1 MRRRFRRGGA
11 AITLGTFSGIVSVAV
26 HPKQRHRQDAVGRA
40 LILRRT
46 ACVLAVSGLV
56 CLPATALAG
65 TCPNESL
72 RNGAATSLPECRA
85 YEMVSP
91 VNKNGSDVTDQ
102 PLFYAAGQAAASG
115 DGIVFESTGAFVGA
129 LSSLNDARYFS
140 SRLGGA
146 WLTHPLE
153 VPVTNEGTIYLDA
166 YLGSDEELDKSVV
179 SSTSA
184 LAPGAVQGQMN
195 LYLRDNVK
203 DTLKLI
209 ASSNDPSFRSSAES
223 GSEGNGD
230 LVRAATPDF
239 SHLLLITTA
248 ALTPDALA
256 NGNPNVY
263 VWSEAGLALASRL
276 PDETV
281 DPNGS
286 KIETSSGANRIHAIS
301 SDGSRIFFESGSAS
315 EPEAGGDGALYV
327 RENDERTTAISVS
340 QGSGG
345 PVGPQPATFAGAST
359 DGSIVYFL
367 ASANL
372 TDASRQRAAEVQE
385 EREAEEAGHVE
396 GELEIKPY
404 TESKTLYRYD
414 LVTHQLTDLT
424 IDKNPADN
432 GQHRGLGGPKISR
445 VIQGSD
451 DGSDVYFE
459 ATGTLTTGA
468 ALGEEHIYFWH
479 DGQIKLVTGL
489 GVAAGSELAEAV
501 GASSG
506 SPNGRYLAF
515 DVLSKLSSYDNAA
528 PACQARNSG
537 TGVVNGV
544 CREVYV
550 YNDAA
555 EALECASCD
564 PSGAIPLGEAHLGA
578 GDPSGGEAFSRG
590 VLDDGSVFF
599 DTPDPLVSSDSNG
612 QRDVYRWRDGIDELI
627 STGQSEQAS
636 TFFDA
641 SASGNDVFFRTS
653 EQLVPQDTDSN
664 VDVYDARVDGGI
676 AGQHPSLGSPQC
688 HGESCRQPTSEVPPT
703 ASPASSSF
711 IGPASQAPFRT
722 TPPTSSPPRISV
734 SLGSR
739 DGAVAAVVKVPGKGR
754 IRLAGSGLRDASRAV
769 TKAGSYTLK
778 SRLDSQQRGALRHGR
793 RIRLEIRVVYT
804 NSNGVTT
811 SVARTLTVRGQ
822 RG

>member
-1 MRRRFRRGGA
+1 MQGRFRCGGA
-11 AITLGTFSGIVSVAV
+11 AITPGTFSGIASTAVS
-26 HPKQRHRQDAVGRA
+26 PKQRPRQGAVGRA
-40 LILRRT
+40 LISLRT
-46 ACVLAVSGLV
+46 ACVLVVSGLV
-56 CLPATALAG
+56 YLPATALGG

-72 RNGAATSLPECRA
+72 RNGAATRLPECRA

-91 VNKNGSDVTDQ
+91 ISKNGSDVTDQ

-115 DGIVFESTGAFVGA
+115 DGIVFESTGAFAGA
-129 LSSLNDARYFS
+129 PSSLNDARYLS
-140 SRLGGA
+140 SRLGGE

-153 VPVTNEGTIYLDA
+153 APVTNEGSIYLGA
-166 YLGSDEELDKSVV
+166 YLGSDEEVDKSVV

-184 LAPGAVQGQMN
+184 LASGAVQGQMN
-195 LYLRDNVK
+195 LYLRDNVN

-223 GSEGNGD
+223 GSEGSGD
-230 LVRAATPDF
+230 LVRAATPAF
-239 SHLLLITTA
+239 SHLVLVTTA
-248 ALTPDALA
+248 ALTPDALT

-263 VWSEAGLALASRL
+263 VWSESGLALASRL
-276 PDETV
+276 PDESV

-301 SDGSRIFFESGSAS
+301 SDGSKVFFESGSPS

-359 DGSIVYFL
+359 DGSVVYFL

-372 TDASRQRAAEVQE
+372 TAASRQRAAEVRE
-385 EREAEEAGHVE
+385 EREAEEAEHLG

-404 TESKTLYRYD
+404 TESNTLYRYD

-432 GQHRGLGGPKISR
+432 GQHRGLGGPKITR
-445 VIQGSD
+445 VIQDSD
-451 DGSDVYFE
+451 DGSYVYFE
-459 ATGTLTTGA
+459 AAGTLTTGA
-468 ALGEEHIYFWH
+468 ALGEEHIYVWH
-479 DGQIKLVTGL
+479 DGQIKLVAKL
-489 GVAAGSELAEAV
+489 GFAAGSELAEAV
-501 GASSG
+501 GASSV

-515 DVLSKLSSYDNAA
+515 DVLSKLSAYDNVA
-528 PACQARNSG
+528 PVCQARNSG

-550 YNDAA
+550 YDDAA
-555 EALECASCD
+555 ETLECASCD
-564 PSGAIPLGEAHLGA
+564 LSGVIPLGEAHLGA

-612 QRDVYRWRDGIDELI
+612 QRDVYRWRDGIDDLI
-627 STGQSEQAS
+627 STGQSDQPS

-641 SASGNDVFFRTS
+641 SSSGDDIFFRTS
-653 EQLVPQDTDSN
+653 EQLVSQDRDSN

-676 AGQHPSLGSPQC
+676 AGQRPSLGSPQC
-688 HGESCRQPTSEVPPT
+688 QGESCRRPTSTAPPT
-703 ASPASSSF
+703 AMAGSSIF
-711 IGPASQAPFRT
+711 LGPTSQAPFGAA
-722 TPPTSSPPRISV
+722 PPSSAPRISI
-734 SLGSR
+734 SLRSR
-739 DGAVAAVVKVPGKGR
+739 NGAVAAVVRVPGKGR
-754 IRLAGSGLRDASRAV
+754 IRLAGSGLREASRAV

-793 RIRLEIRVVYT
+793 HIRLKIRVVYT
-804 NSNGVTT
+804 NSNGVTA
-811 SVARTLTVRGQ
+811 SVTRALTVRGQ